1 MHNSPAIIMII
12 IVLVIATIIGAVF
25 LIKGSNDNDSPI
37 DTSTSDTDDEGPD
50 LEPIKPIEGNTVL
63 SEEREVL
70 LEKNIISLIDQTT
83 AKSPV
88 VGEDGNYVTDK
99 EGNLVYED
107 VVTVDY
113 TNVKENLTVIINAF
127 ADAGYPD
134 EAIRYVQRFYFMY
147 YMQLDEYE
155 SNVLIEK
162 LMSCFSK
169 TGNTTDT
176 VYDKALNIFGF
187 ERADKFA
194 FVFEEM
200 VPAGKTIVLFFD
212 VKPTFDVEWTDE
224 LENSCIYSIWHTEES
239 DDQYERNMEAYL
251 HTIVFYLSDIGA
263 SEFDIRLAQL
273 LYCSFVADVEYTPDW
288 LDTFIDIFDGGTP
301 DYDSLRDILLG
312 KFGFDIYSNQ
322 IISSYYEGITEFN
335 AEVT

>member
-12 IVLVIATIIGAVF
+12 IILVIAVIVGAVF
-25 LIKGSNDNDSPI
+25 LIKGLNDDKSPV
-37 DTSTSDTDDEGPD
+37 DTGTSDTVDDRPAPD
-50 LEPIKPIEGNTVL
+50 PIKPIEGNTVL

-107 VVTVDY
+107 VEMIDY
-113 TNVKENLTVIINAF
+113 TNVKENLTVIVNAF

-134 EAIRYVQRFYFMY
+134 EVIRYVQRFYFMY
-147 YMQLDEYE
+147 FTELNEYE

-162 LMSCFSK
+162 LMNCFSK

-200 VPAGKTIVLFFD
+200 MPAGETTVLFFD
-212 VKPTFDVEWTDE
+212 VKPTFNVEWTDE

-239 DDQYERNMEAYL
+239 DEQYERNLEAYL
-251 HTIVFYLSDIGA
+251 HTIVSYLSDIEV

-273 LYCSFVADVEYTPDW
+273 LYCSYIADVEYTPDW
-288 LDTFIDIFDGGTP
+288 LDTIIAIFDGGTP
-301 DYDSLRDILLG
+301 EYDSLRDALLS

-322 IISSYYEGITEFN
+322 LISSYYDGITEFN
-335 AEVT
+335 TEVN